1 MNTEQQDIGI
11 EQQVTTPKPAT
22 KPNTKNPKHVAAGKL
37 VAERTRL
44 AREAQKKALAEA
56 NVIIEKNKAAKTAN
70 KEKLPPI
77 TEEREEPEPTEP
89 AGSTFTTGQW
99 ITIVGIGVTLV
110 TTYVRLEY
118 IKALYKR
125 YMVVQRPPQQQN
137 QHQRQPPPPQQQQP
151 P

>member
-56 NVIIEKNKAAKTAN
+56 NVIIEKNKADKAAANKASIN

-77 TEEREEPEPTEP
+77 RDERQSSQEPEPTEP
-89 AGSTFTTGQW
+89 ISTFTTGQW
-99 ITIVGIGVTLV
+99 IAIVGIGVTLV
-110 TTYVRLEY
+110 TTYVRREDL
-118 IKALYKR
+118 KAFYKQ
-125 YMVVQRPPQQQN
+125 YMATNNTQQ
-137 QHQRQPPPPQQQQP
+137 
-151 P
+151 